1 MLIVQK
7 YGGMTLADPQKIKA
21 AAKRICGLT
30 KNGHQVV
37 AIVSAMGQ
45 TTNQLLELAAQ
56 VSGKPNRRE
65 MDMLLSTGERVS
77 MSLLSMA
84 LHDLGCSAISLTGSQ
99 AGIFTDESHG
109 NAFITDVKGFRVA
122 EALQDGKIVVQ
133 AGFQGVSPT
142 TKEITTLGR
151 GGTDTTAMAIA
162 IYLKADRC
170 EILKEVPAVFSAD
183 PNIVAKAKPLPNLS
197 YAQLAHMCFWGA
209 KVLHYRS
216 AELAATN
223 KIALHIGAAANEGA
237 IGTTVSEKGDLMYET
252 TQILSVNSHERVAL
266 VQTTGDSTQ
275 KAFSNLDSFLEK
287 NQLAWPQL
295 LAIGKA
301 NDSVEFCLTGPAELM
316 IRFEKCL
323 SMDRQY
329 KFQSGLSSVT
339 ATCTGAASPE
349 MTEKVLSKIAE
360 ANIEIHSLSMT
371 AMGFSLLIA
380 QENRKKAL
388 EALHQLGN

>member
-7 YGGMTLADPQKIKA
+7 YGGMTLVDPPKIKA
-21 AAKRICGLT
+21 AAQRICGLT

-109 NAFITDVKGFRVA
+109 NAFITDVKAFRVA
-122 EALQDGKIVVQ
+122 EALRDGKAVVQ

-151 GGTDTTAMAIA
+151 GGTDTTAMAMA

-216 AELAATN
+216 AELAAAN
-223 KIALHIGAAANEGA
+223 KIALYIGPAAKEGA
-237 IGTTVSEKGDLMYET
+237 TGTTVSEEGDPMYES
-252 TQILSVNSHERVAL
+252 TQILSLNSHERVAL
-266 VQTTGDSTQ
+266 VQTASNSTE
-275 KAFSNLDSFLEK
+275 KAFANLDSFLEK
-287 NQLAWPQL
+287 NHLSWPQL
-295 LAIGKA
+295 LTTGRASG
-301 NDSVEFCLTGPAELM
+301 SVEFCLTGPAELM
-316 IRFEKCL
+316 IGLEKCL
-323 SMDRQY
+323 STDRQY
-329 KFQSGLSSVT
+329 KLRGGLSSVT

-349 MTEKVLSKIAE
+349 MTEKILSKMAE
-360 ANIEIHSLSMT
+360 AKIEIYSLSMT
-371 AMGFSLLIA
+371 SMGFSLLIA

>member
-7 YGGMTLADPQKIKA
+7 YGGMTLADPQKIKVA
-21 AAKRICGLT
+21 AQRICGLT

-109 NAFITDVKGFRVA
+109 NAFITDVKAFRVV
-122 EALQDGKIVVQ
+122 EALQDGKVVVQ

-151 GGTDTTAMAIA
+151 GGTDTTAMAMA
-162 IYLKADRC
+162 IYLRADRC

-183 PNIVAKAKPLPNLS
+183 PNIVAKARPLQNLS

-216 AELAATN
+216 AELAAAN
-223 KIALHIGAAANEGA
+223 KIALYIGPAAKEGA
-237 IGTTVSEKGDLMYET
+237 TGTTVSEKEDPMYE
-252 TQILSVNSHERVAL
+252 INENSFAE
-266 VQTTGDSTQ
+266 
-275 KAFSNLDSFLEK
+275 FS
-287 NQLAWPQL
+287 
-295 LAIGKA
+295 
-301 NDSVEFCLTGPAELM
+301 
-316 IRFEKCL
+316 
-323 SMDRQY
+323 
-329 KFQSGLSSVT
+329 
-339 ATCTGAASPE
+339 
-349 MTEKVLSKIAE
+349 
-360 ANIEIHSLSMT
+360 
-371 AMGFSLLIA
+371 
-380 QENRKKAL
+380 
-388 EALHQLGN
+388 